1 MTIPDQGQDWISSFS
16 RKLRHID
23 DYESL
28 VDLVRQEMQARF
40 GLTNAWLY
48 VFEREEDEQAV
59 LVAAAGPK
67 ARDIESHLPVAPLA
81 GDWLM
86 QALRR
91 DQGPIIIADATAV
104 EGNPDV
110 ARRLGNRTVVNMPI
124 GVVEHALGLL
134 GGGTFGDEG
143 PVPIDDAAAGD
154 LVQLANIASVAIARL
169 VLRSRDAARLQ
180 LQMRLAQR
188 QRLESL
194 GLLAGGVAHDFNNLL
209 SVIRASVGFIGAGP
223 LTPAQKADLV
233 TIGDAA
239 ARAASLTR
247 KLLVF
252 GRQEP
257 PSFESADLNAVVRDF
272 LRLSARLLPANVQID
287 FVAGAAL
294 PRLLIDSRQLEQ
306 VLMNLALN
314 ARDAMPSGGRI
325 TLETQQ
331 VVVNGEY
338 RRAHP
343 WAKPGRYVL
352 LSVGD
357 TGSGI
362 PPEIIERVFE
372 PFFTTKAQGEGTG
385 LGLAVTWGIVHQHG
399 GMVHCYSEVGV
410 GTSFKIYLP
419 AAETSAS
426 EVGSK
431 VQGAVPRGDE
441 RILVADDEPAVL
453 SILARLL
460 RSSGYLVTEVTNG
473 AEAVA
478 AATRETFDLHLFDAI
493 MPQLSGRDACEQ
505 IRALKPEARFLF
517 ISGYGGDALP
527 EAFLKGQ
534 RIEILAKPFD
544 PDALLRAVRAT
555 LDAAREP

>member
-1 MTIPDQGQDWISSFS
+1 MTASPDRPDWITSFA
-16 RKLRHID
+16 RELRHID
-23 DYESL
+23 DYQSL
-28 VDLVRQEMQARF
+28 VDLACREMAARF
-40 GLTNAWLY
+40 GLTSAWLY

-67 ARDIESHLPVAPLA
+67 ARDIESQLPIAPLA

-86 QALRR
+86 TALRR
-91 DQGPIIIADATAV
+91 DQGPIVIADAMAV

-143 PVPIDDAAAGD
+143 PVPIDATALSD

-169 VLRSRDAARLQ
+169 VLRSRDAARLS

-209 SVIRASVGFIGAGP
+209 SVIRASVGFIGAGELS
-223 LTPAQKADLV
+223 LTQRADLV
-233 TIGDAA
+233 TISDAA
-239 ARAASLTR
+239 SRAASLTR

-272 LRLSARLLPANVQID
+272 LRLSARLLPANIQVD

-314 ARDAMPSGGRI
+314 SRDAMPHGGRI
-325 TLETQQ
+325 TIETQQ

-352 LSVGD
+352 VSVGD

-362 PPEIIERVFE
+362 PPEVIERVFE

-426 EVGSK
+426 EVGNK
-431 VQGAVPRGDE
+431 LQGAVPRGDE
-441 RILVADDEPAVL
+441 RVLVADDEPAVL
-453 SILARLL
+453 SILGRLL
-460 RSSGYLVTEVTNG
+460 RSAGYLVTEATNG

-478 AATRETFDLHLFDAI
+478 AATRESFDLHLLDAI
-493 MPQLSGRDACEQ
+493 MPQLSGREACER
-505 IRALKPEARFLF
+505 IRAIKPEARFLF

-527 EAFLKGQ
+527 EAFLKDH

-555 LDAAREP
+555 LDAARER

>member
-1 MTIPDQGQDWISSFS
+1 MTVPALGQDWISAFS
-16 RKLRHID
+16 RELRHID
-23 DYESL
+23 DYAGL
-28 VDLVRQEMQARF
+28 VELVRREMSARF

-48 VFEREEDEQAV
+48 VFEREEDEQAL

-67 ARDIESHLPVAPLA
+67 ARDIESQLPIAPIA

-86 QALRR
+86 AALRR
-91 DQGPIIIADATAV
+91 DEGPIVVADATTV

-143 PVPIDDAAAGD
+143 PVPIDAAALSD

-209 SVIRASVGFIGAGP
+209 SVIRASVGFIGSGP
-223 LTPAQKADLV
+223 LTAAQKADLV

-272 LRLSARLLPANVQID
+272 LRLSARLLPANIQID

-314 ARDAMPSGGRI
+314 ARDAMPTGGRI
-325 TLETQQ
+325 TIETQQ

-357 TGSGI
+357 TGTGI

-426 EVGSK
+426 VVGSK

-441 RILVADDEPAVL
+441 RVLVADDEPAVL
-453 SILARLL
+453 AILARLL
-460 RSSGYLVTEVTNG
+460 RSSGYLVTEVSNG
-473 AEAVA
+473 AEAVEA
-478 AATRETFDLHLFDAI
+478 ALREDFDLHLFDAI
-493 MPQLSGRDACEQ
+493 MPQLSGREACER
-505 IRALKPEARFLF
+505 IRAQKPEASFIF

-527 EAFLKGQ
+527 ETFLKDHQ
-534 RIEILAKPFD
+534 IETLAKPFD

-555 LDAAREP
+555 LDIRRVR

>member
-1 MTIPDQGQDWISSFS
+1 MTSPPDRQDWITCFA
-16 RKLRHID
+16 RELRHID
-23 DYESL
+23 DYQSL
-28 VDLVRQEMQARF
+28 VELARREMAARF
-40 GLTNAWLY
+40 GLSNAWLY

-67 ARDIESHLPVAPLA
+67 ARDIEAQLPIAPIA

-86 QALRR
+86 TALRR
-91 DQGPIIIADATAV
+91 DQGPIVIADATNV
-104 EGNPDV
+104 PGNPDV

-143 PVPIDDAAAGD
+143 PVPIDAAALTD
-154 LVQLANIASVAIARL
+154 LVQLAHIASVAIARL
-169 VLRSRDAARLQ
+169 VLRSRDAARLS

-209 SVIRASVGFIGAGP
+209 SVIRASVGFIGAGE
-223 LTPAQKADLV
+223 LSLAQKADLV
-233 TIGDAA
+233 TISDAA
-239 ARAASLTR
+239 SRAASLTR

-257 PSFESADLNAVVRDF
+257 PSFENADLNAVVRDF
-272 LRLSARLLPANVQID
+272 LRLSARLLPANVQVD

-325 TLETQQ
+325 TIETQQ

-357 TGSGI
+357 TGGGI

-385 LGLAVTWGIVHQHG
+385 LGLAITWGIVHQHG

-441 RILVADDEPAVL
+441 RVLVADDEPAVL
-453 SILARLL
+453 SILGRLL
-460 RSSGYLVTEVTNG
+460 RGAGYLVTEATNG

-478 AATRETFDLHLFDAI
+478 AATRENFDLHLLDAI
-493 MPQLSGRDACEQ
+493 MPQLSGREACER
-505 IRALKPEARFLF
+505 IRVFKPEARFLF

-527 EAFLKGQ
+527 EVFLKDH

-555 LDAAREP
+555 LDAARER